1 MNFPIEETNNSSIGK
16 KLRNKRKE
24 LKMTQKDLAA
34 FVGVTFQQLQKYES
48 GQSKISIIMLV
59 KLCEALKV
67 SVNYFIPNKY
77 LRLKDSSSQID
88 NNFENNVTEEEL
100 EKKLIDL
107 FNSIDDKQVKQSIL
121 AVVEAII
128 GAK

>member
-34 FVGVTFQQLQKYES
+34 SVGVTFQQLQKYES

-59 KLCEALKV
+59 KLCDALNV

-77 LRLKDSSSQID
+77 WRLKDSNSQLD
-88 NNFENNVTEEEL
+88 SNLKSDFTEENL
-100 EKKLIDL
+100 EEKLINM
-107 FNSIDDKQVKQSIL
+107 FNSIDDKQVKLSIL
-121 AVVEAII
+121 ALVEAII